1 MKFKN
6 FGVRTHR
13 CPNPADDEHYND
25 DDVNDEDDDNDDD
38 GDDVNGEPDSSCLP
52 TRVVPL
58 SMLQRTVRHCTAIK
72 LNWALLES
80 TFNQVLSLL
89 HIILSH

>member
-1 MKFKN
+1 MATEEIQMIELMIDS
-6 FGVRTHR
+6 V
-13 CPNPADDEHYND
+13 
-25 DDVNDEDDDNDDD
+25 DD
-38 GDDVNGEPDSSCLP
+38 GGGDDDVNGEPDSSCLP